1 MSAGP
6 AVRLT
11 ARPPNRLFHLV
22 LKSHDGRAQVPIP
35 REKHEPVSDID
46 TVVVNSLKTLDP
58 NRPIREADINCPGQN
73 ECRAPHVHAS
83 GACAGRRRGGGRRLS
98 RHP

>member
-22 LKSHDGRAQVPIP
+22 LESHDGRDGCDSE
-35 REKHEPVSDID
+35 EKHEPVSDID

-58 NRPIREADINCPGQN
+58 NRPIREADIEGLPRRTRQY
-73 ECRAPHVHAS
+73 
-83 GACAGRRRGGGRRLS
+83 GAR
-98 RHP
+98 